1 MDALVAPPLDGPPPA
16 PPPPEGPP
24 PGAGPGV
31 GDPPGRGAGYAG
43 PAPAPAPRPAIG
55 GASGLAAPHSVEGER
70 EVLAAVLVE
79 PTSMDQLLE
88 GLTTDDFYLEAHGLL
103 FDAMQ
108 RVYERTQ
115 TVDLVTLRQD
125 LRDHGHFER
134 AGGDMALARLLDRA
148 GTTANLAHYVHIVRD
163 KALVRRMIAAAQTIE
178 SEGFQDV
185 SDLTSYLDRAEQS
198 VFAVLENRQNT
209 NLRPMSEVVRASL
222 DQIQAAYDNEGG
234 VTGVGTGFVD
244 LDHLTHGLQAGDL
257 VIIAARPAMGKTSFA
272 LNVATN
278 AALKHQRT
286 AAIFSLEMP
295 AEQLASRM
303 LASQAQVDVSSL
315 RGGMLRE
322 EDWPRLMTA
331 AEALTQADIYMDDTP
346 GATASAIRAMCRRL
360 KRRGGLD
367 LVVIDYLQLMAGER
381 GRSREEDISHI
392 SRSLKHLA
400 KELSIPVV
408 ALSQLNRGPEGR
420 TDKRPLMSDLR
431 ESGAIE
437 QDADIIMFLYR
448 DEVYNKSIE
457 EDQRGV
463 AELIIAKHRNGPTAT
478 VRLKFW
484 HAYTR
489 FDSLARDPM

>member
-1 MDALVAPPLDGPPPA
+1 MDDLVPPPLDEPPPA
-16 PPPPEGPP
+16 PPPLDELPPGPP
-24 PGAGPGV
+24 PVGSAPPGPGAGFG
-31 GDPPGRGAGYAG
+31 GPPPTAVSS
-43 PAPAPAPRPAIG
+43 G
-55 GASGLAAPHSVEGER
+55 GLTAPHSVEAER

-88 GLTTDDFYLEAHGLL
+88 GLTAEDFYLEAHGLL

-148 GTTANLAHYVHIVRD
+148 GTTANLAHYIRIVRD
-163 KALVRRMIAAAQTIE
+163 KAMVRRMIAAAQSIE
-178 SEGFQDV
+178 AEGFQDV
-185 SDLTSYLDRAEQS
+185 SDLTSYLDRAEQA
-198 VFAVLENRQNT
+198 VFSVLENRQNT
-209 NLRPMSEVVRASL
+209 NLRPMSEVVRSSL

-234 VTGVGTGFVD
+234 ITGVGTGFLD

-257 VIIAARPAMGKTSFA
+257 IIIAARPAMGKTSFA

-315 RGGMLRE
+315 RGGKLRE

-331 AEALTQADIYMDDTP
+331 AEALTQANIYMDDTP

-400 KELSIPVV
+400 KELSIPVI

-489 FDSLARDPM
+489 FDNLAREPI